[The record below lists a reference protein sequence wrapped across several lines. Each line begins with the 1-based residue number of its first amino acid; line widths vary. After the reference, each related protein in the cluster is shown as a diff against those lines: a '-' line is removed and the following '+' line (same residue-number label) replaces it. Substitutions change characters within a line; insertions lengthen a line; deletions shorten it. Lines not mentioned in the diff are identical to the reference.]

1 MPGRWN
7 DPDSIFKP
15 GAVDVGARPLM
26 QRGCSWNL
34 SGNPDKSV
42 TGLSTSTLIGLGTMF
57 GADGSPVLLTTLL
70 RDVSRSFYLTL
81 RVLPSRVRAPI
92 GLAYLLARATD
103 TLADASSVPVAA
115 RRAALESLRDRI
127 LDEQAPNP
135 TWADFDPSTP
145 EVTEGERVLLKR
157 IPEALALLDH
167 SSVWEKTC
175 IRTVLETIVGGQ
187 ILDLDRFGGMSPGQS
202 VEALPDAAA
211 LDDYTYRVAGCVG
224 EFWTQICR
232 HRLFPS
238 AALDD
243 EAFRTDGIRFG
254 KGLQLINILRDLPKD
269 LQAGRCY
276 LPLDEL
282 KREGL
287 TPADLLDP
295 TQEAR
300 LRPIYDRW
308 LQQAE
313 SHLVAGWNYVLS
325 IPRGQI
331 RVRLA
336 CAWPILIGIQTLV
349 RLRQP
354 GVLNAR
360 HRVKI
365 SRTDVRS
372 ILWAT
377 IWRLPFRRQWEGL
390 FESMKTSRDS

>member
-1 MPGRWN
+1 
-7 DPDSIFKP
+7 
-15 GAVDVGARPLM
+15 
-26 QRGCSWNL
+26 
-34 SGNPDKSV
+34 
-42 TGLSTSTLIGLGTMF
+42 MF
-57 GADGSPVLLTTLL
+57 GADGSQVLLTTLL

-135 TWADFDPSTP
+135 TWADFDSSTP

-167 SSVWEKTC
+167 SPVWEKTC

-187 ILDLDRFGGMSPGQS
+187 ILDLDRFGGMSLGQG

-243 EAFRTDGIRFG
+243 EAFRADGVRFG

-295 TQEAR
+295 TQEAL

-308 LQQAE
+308 LRQAE
-313 SHLVAGWNYVLS
+313 LHLVAGWNYVLS

-377 IWRLPFRRQWEGL
+377 LWRLPFRRQWDGL